1 MRDMQEEK
9 KQEKQKWLFELV
21 QQCVTESGGE
31 TLLKYVDKSDNVH
44 VKVDFAGLSISHAIG
59 KDFKYHKI
67 SCQSL
72 TQSYSVI
79 T

>member
-31 TLLKYVDKSDNVH
+31 TLLKCVDKSDDLD
-44 VKVDFAGLSISHAIG
+44 VKVDCAGLSISQA
-59 KDFKYHKI
+59 KI
-67 SCQSL
+67 SN
-72 TQSYSVI
+72 I
-79 T
+79 TKHLAKV